1 MRFTSHLFLILTL
14 LFGFLFLKPFAQNI
28 NEISYGSR
36 FNAMQWTEV
45 NGIPS
50 IVNVIAQ
57 TPDGFLWAGNES
69 GIFRFDGVK
78 ATQFNRHS
86 VKELTEDDCMAMCV
100 ASDSSLYCGMYN
112 GLLVRYRNGR
122 FEKIGDKNDFESK
135 SILTIVEDK
144 DGCLWIGT
152 DGAGLLKYQ
161 HGRIEKAAV
170 TGGKIPAGIQCM
182 TVGKDNSIWLGSR
195 KGLLCI
201 KNGKIAPFRT
211 TPEMEKKGIN
221 TLFCDQA
228 GQLWIGTHDGDVFL
242 NQQNEIKPVKSI
254 RAIAGSP
261 VNAFE
266 EDTDGKI
273 WILTYEF
280 GVKVFDPATE
290 LLSSM
295 DADPL
300 LTESNG
306 TDILIDQEGDMII
319 STQGSSIFRL
329 RKNLLRSYTMADG
342 LPDNSV
348 MGIYKSPSEEIWIGS
363 ESGKISRYSQE
374 KFFDQSNRFKVN
386 GRPVFSIGSE
396 AGNNI
401 MVATVGELVISD
413 GQKRVVY
420 PAGRDLPNTLFHAV
434 YTSSDGTLWAGTD
447 AGIMT
452 IKNAEIKTIRK
463 ADGLSDDKVFCF
475 HEDAEGGMWVG
486 TQEGGINIIKAGK
499 IKQITRSEGLSDNL
513 ILCFHQDSS
522 GTMWVGTGHD
532 GLNRIDGQS
541 GTIAQIGAALNYPQA
556 ITHIAEDKA
565 GILWMG
571 TGDGIIAVK
580 RSDLDDYAAG
590 KVTDVRVS
598 YFGSAEGMTAGGC
611 PGGVFPA
618 GLTTSDGKIWFTS
631 LVGITEVDPGKIIL
645 PSYSPKVIVQD
656 LMVNNISMGVAEN
669 YTIPAGALEMEICY
683 TAPSFIMPEDLRF
696 RYKMDGIDKQW
707 IIAKTRRS
715 AFYNNLPPG
724 NYTFHIQAMNHHGQ
738 WGEQMKS
745 IQIHIKPFFYQTI
758 WFILLLVATIIT
770 VFYFI
775 LKYRLRQV
783 RQKELEH
790 LVLER
795 TEEIRKLNEDL
806 EQKVVERTAQLGATN
821 AELEAFSYSV
831 SHDLKAPVRRIEG
844 LIAALQ
850 EDYGERLDD
859 PARDFL
865 AKIADSIST
874 MSLLID
880 ELLKLS
886 RIARQELER
895 TDVNLSSMIRK
906 ILEKLVAGVPD
917 RKVIF
922 NVQPNLVVDCDARL
936 VQIALQNLLD
946 NAIKYSGT
954 REIAEIT
961 AGIEILDGKPAVFIR
976 DNGVGFDMNHYDK
989 LFTPFQRLHSD
1000 DQFAGTGIGLATVRR
1015 IIQKHGGTIW
1025 AESEPGR
1032 ETTFYFTLK

>member
-1 MRFTSHLFLILTL
+1 MRLTSHPFFILTL
-14 LFGFLFLKPFAQNI
+14 LFGLLFFEPVAQNT
-28 NEISYGSR
+28 NGISYGSR
-36 FNAMQWTEV
+36 FNAMQWTEA
-45 NGIPS
+45 NGIPP

-100 ASDSSLYCGMYN
+100 AADSSLYCGMYN
-112 GLLVRYRNGR
+112 GLLVRYSHGR
-122 FEKIGDKNDFESK
+122 FEKICDKNDFDSK
-135 SILTIVEDK
+135 SIFTIVEDK

-170 TGGKIPAGIQCM
+170 TGGKLPAGIQCM
-182 TVGKDNSIWLGSR
+182 ARGKDNSIWLGSR

-201 KNGKIAPFRT
+201 KNGTIKPFKT
-211 TPEMEKKGIN
+211 IPEMEKKGIN
-221 TLFCDQA
+221 SLFCDHA
-228 GQLWIGTHDGDVFL
+228 GRLWIGTQDGDVFVHHKDEFS
-242 NQQNEIKPVKSI
+242 QVKSL
-254 RAIAGSP
+254 RPIAGSP

-266 EDTDGKI
+266 EDPDGKI
-273 WILTYEF
+273 WILSYEF
-280 GVKVFDPATE
+280 GVKVYDPATDM
-290 LLSSM
+290 LSPM
-295 DADPL
+295 DVDPL

-306 TDILIDQEGDMII
+306 TDILIDQEGDVII
-319 STQGSSIFRL
+319 STQGASIFRL
-329 RKNLLRSYTMADG
+329 RKNLLRSYTTADG

-348 MGIYKSPSEEIWIGS
+348 MGIYKSPSKEIWIGS
-363 ESGKISRYSQE
+363 ESGKISRYFQE
-374 KFFDQSNRFKVN
+374 KFTDQSHRFGVN

-396 AGNNI
+396 AGKSI
-401 MVATVGELVISD
+401 MVATVGELCISD
-413 GQKRVVY
+413 GQKKRVIH
-420 PAGRDLPNTLFHAV
+420 AGQYLLNTLFHAV
-434 YTSSDGTLWAGTD
+434 YSSDGTVWAGTD

-452 IKNAEIKTIRK
+452 IKDGEIKTIRK
-463 ADGLSDDKVFCF
+463 SDGLSDDKVFCF
-475 HEDAEGGMWVG
+475 HEDAEGGIWVG

-499 IKQITRSEGLSDNL
+499 IKQITRSDGLSDNL
-513 ILCFHQDSS
+513 ILCFYQDSS

-532 GLNRIDGQS
+532 GLNRIDAHS
-541 GTIAQIGAALNYPQA
+541 GEIAQIGAALNYPQA

-590 KVTDVRVS
+590 RLTDVRVS
-598 YFGSAEGMTAGGC
+598 YFGPAEGMTAGGC

-618 GLTTSDGKIWFTS
+618 GVTTSEGKIWFTS
-631 LVGITEVDPGKIIL
+631 LVGITEVDPENMKL
-645 PSYSPKVIVQD
+645 PSYSPKVVIQD
-656 LMVNNISMGVAEN
+656 LLVNNTSMGVSGN
-669 YTIPAGALEMEICY
+669 YVIPAGALEMEICY

-696 RYKMDGIDKQW
+696 RYKMDGIDEQW
-707 IIAKTRRS
+707 VTAKTRRS
-715 AFYNNLPPG
+715 AYYNNLPPG

-738 WGEQMKS
+738 WGEQMQS
-745 IQIHIKPFFYQTI
+745 IQIRIKPFFYQTI
-758 WFILLLVATIIT
+758 WFILLLIAVVVA

-790 LVLER
+790 LVRER
-795 TEEIRKLNEDL
+795 TEEIRKLNEGL

-844 LIAALQ
+844 LIVALQ
-850 EDYGERLDD
+850 EDYGERLDG

-865 AKIADSIST
+865 AKIVDSVST

-895 TDVNLSSMIRK
+895 TDVNLSSMIQK
-906 ILEKLVAGVPD
+906 ILEKLVAGIPD

-946 NAIKYSGT
+946 NAIKYSGK

-961 AGIEILDGKPAVFIR
+961 AGIEILEGKPTVFIR
-976 DNGVGFDMNHYDK
+976 DNGVGFDMNHYNK

-1000 DQFAGTGIGLATVRR
+1000 DQFTGTGIGLATVRR

-1025 AESEPGR
+1025 AESEPGSG
-1032 ETTFYFTLK
+1032 TTFYFTVK